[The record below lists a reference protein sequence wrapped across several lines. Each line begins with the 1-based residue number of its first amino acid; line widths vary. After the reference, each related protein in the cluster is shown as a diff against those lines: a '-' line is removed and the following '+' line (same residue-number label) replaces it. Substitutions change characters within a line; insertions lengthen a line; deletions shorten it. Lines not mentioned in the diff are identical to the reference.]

1 MMLNARNPQARD
13 FDVAAAALMMSNK
26 IARRRRNEEEGMG
39 NERRLPLCF
48 RVGRMAGR
56 LALVVGLLVIA
67 GEAARAQDMSAAT
80 PADEIVARK
89 TLMDSIDDHMTVI
102 EEMANSGQ
110 AFDLDSAH
118 AHADTISTMLLAFPF
133 LFPPSTNQWKP
144 NDPNR
149 DPARDT
155 YASPDVWK
163 NFPDFYKQATAAS
176 KAAYGGSRAK
186 QADDFR
192 KAVASL
198 RTGCNV
204 CHSAYLK
211 TEQ

>member
-1 MMLNARNPQARD
+1 MD
-13 FDVAAAALMMSNK
+13 FGQKFS
-26 IARRRRNEEEGMG
+26 
-39 NERRLPLCF
+39 RLDLRIF
-48 RVGRMAGR
+48 RKVVW
-56 LALVVGLLVIA
+56 LALIGGLLA
-67 GEAARAQDMSAAT
+67 LSNGAARCQDMSAAT

-89 TLMDSIDDHMTVI
+89 TLMDSIDEHMTVI

-110 AFDLDSAH
+110 AFDLDRGH
-118 AHADTISTMLLAFPF
+118 EHADTLSVMLLVFPH

-176 KAAYGGSRAK
+176 KAAYGASRAK
-186 QADDFR
+186 QADEFR

-198 RTGCNV
+198 RGGCNA

-211 TEQ
+211 TDQ